1 MSVTNFNAKMRL
13 LLQVVKNQVCIS
25 MLSIDVSPK
34 DRAQNGDEFPSFRNN
49 SRVDSH
55 IVV

>member
-34 DRAQNGDEFPSFRNN
+34 DRARNGDEFPSFRNN